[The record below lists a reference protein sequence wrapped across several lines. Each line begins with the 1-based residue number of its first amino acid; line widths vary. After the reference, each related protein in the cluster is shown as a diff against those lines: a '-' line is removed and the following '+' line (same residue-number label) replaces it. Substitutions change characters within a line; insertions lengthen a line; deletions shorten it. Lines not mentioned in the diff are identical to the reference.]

1 MNKSAIR
8 KFAIDA
14 RNELINKVSQKANEY
29 GIEKDNILEVFGN
42 IINGIALEDRELNQR
57 KALVN
62 QINAKSYDE
71 VMEEIA
77 YTWFNRFI
85 ALRFMEV
92 NGYLPSRIKVFTNEN
107 NEFKPEILQEALHL
121 SFDNINRE
129 KIIELKESNKD
140 EELFKYLLIAQCND
154 LNKILPAMFQNISDY
169 TELLFPDNLLRTDS
183 IIDRMIKDIPEEDF
197 RDQVQIIGWL
207 YQYYNTEPKDRVFKE
222 LKKRK
227 KITREKI
234 PAATQLFTPDWI
246 VRYMVENSLGR
257 LWVEGHPN
265 EEIKSNW
272 KYYLEEV
279 KQKENVQAELD
290 KIKDKYSK
298 INPTDIK
305 CMDPSMGSGHILVYM
320 FDVLMQIY
328 ESTGFTKRDAV
339 ENIIKYNL
347 YGLDI
352 DERAYQLSYFSIM
365 MKARQYD
372 RRFFNKDNIVQ
383 PNIYAIS
390 QSNELLENHS
400 FIEQVVDNSPYKKDI
415 NSVLNDMKDAEEYG
429 SIININKVDFE
440 GIKDYITNNL
450 NNQINIFTDEIDKLL
465 KLVKIA
471 ETLHQ
476 KYEVVVTNPPY
487 MGSRGMGPK
496 LSNFVKK
503 HYKDSKSDL
512 FAVFMERCS
521 EFTRKFGFLSMITQ
535 HNWMFLSSYENLR
548 NEIINRDIVNMLHLG
563 TRAFEEI
570 GGEVVQTTTFIQSN
584 SKISDRKTKFI
595 RLTGINDANEK
606 ELETLKIIN
615 NNTNDKNVFISNLDE
630 FDSIP
635 GSPIAYWADKAVF
648 EAYKKGKLIDD
659 LLDVKQGLSTA
670 NNNRFLRFWWE
681 VDINKCKFDTINKI
695 DLLESGKKWVPCNK
709 GGKRRQWYGNYDY
722 LVNWEN
728 DGFEIK
734 NFVDGRGKQKSV
746 VRNPD
751 YYFKEAITWGLITS
765 GGFNIR
771 YRTHG
776 GIHEMSGMSA
786 FSSNEKRLK
795 EILGVLST
803 PIADYIFKILNPTI
817 NLSAGPFQNF
827 PIIDFNEENKERM
840 IDLVDENID
849 IAKNDWDSYEDS
861 WDFRSHFLVNTTDKI
876 RESFDIWNKENH
888 GRFERLKNNEEM
900 IDKIV
905 IDAYGLNEVVP
916 YEISDEDITLNKA
929 NLTLDI
935 KSLISYFIGCY
946 MGRYSLD
953 QEGLVF
959 AGGDFDPS
967 KYTTFKADDNGII
980 PIIDNEYF
988 DDDVVTKFIDFIKI
1002 VYGEETLEENLQFIA
1017 DALGGTGTARDI
1029 IRQYFIKDFYKDHL
1043 KTYQKRPIYW
1053 LFDSGKKNAF
1063 KALVYMHRY
1072 QKDTIAKIRTEYIH
1086 EYQDKYAETIK
1097 SIESSIET
1105 ASTSDKVKL
1114 NKELKDL
1121 KDKAE
1126 ELRLYEEKIHHL
1138 ADQMIEIDL
1147 DDGVEH
1153 NYELFK
1159 DVLAKRK

>member
-29 GIEKDNILEVFGN
+29 GIEKDNILEVSGN

-169 TELLFPDNLLRTDS
+169 TELLFPDNLLRADS
-183 IIDRMIKDIPEEDF
+183 IIDRMIKEIPEEDF
-197 RDQVQIIGWL
+197 KDQVQIIGWL
-207 YQYYNTEPKDRVFKE
+207 YQYYNTEPKDRVINIYKGNVA
-222 LKKRK
+222 KKD
-227 KITREKI
+227 I
-234 PAATQLFTPDWI
+234 PAATQIFTPDWI
-246 VRYMVENSLGR
+246 VRYIVDNSLGR
-257 LWVEGHPN
+257 YWIERKPDSKLIEKLEYFIPSKSGEINYVQESIRP
-265 EEIKSNW
+265 EEIKI
-272 KYYLEEV
+272 Y
-279 KQKENVQAELD
+279 
-290 KIKDKYSK
+290 
-298 INPTDIK
+298 
-305 CMDPSMGSGHILVYM
+305 DPSIGSGHFPVYA
-320 FDVLMQIY
+320 FDVLMEIY
-328 ESTGFTKRDAV
+328 REVGYSDNQAV
-339 ENIIKYNL
+339 ESILENNI

-352 DERAYQLSYFSIM
+352 DERAHQLAYFSIM
-365 MKARQYD
+365 MKAREYS
-372 RRFFNKDNIVQ
+372 RRIFNKNIN
-383 PNIYAIS
+383 PNIYAFVDSDDIDRDGLDINNS
-390 QSNELLENHS
+390 FDADEYKEIKKQLNDLLDDFIDAKNIGSILNTKKYDYVLLEKYLDS
-400 FIEQVVDNSPYKKDI
+400 FEDGDNLSFFGYEEDLDKIRQIIQIAK
-415 NSVLNDMKDAEEYG
+415 VLN
-429 SIININKVDFE
+429 S
-440 GIKDYITNNL
+440 
-450 NNQINIFTDEIDKLL
+450 
-465 KLVKIA
+465 
-471 ETLHQ
+471 
-476 KYEVVVTNPPY
+476 KYHAVVTNPPY
-487 MGSRGMGPK
+487 LNKLNPK
-496 LSNFVKK
+496 LKK
-503 HYKDSKSDL
+503 YVNDNYKDYNKDL
-512 FAVFMERCS
+512 FSVFMY
-521 EFTRKFGFLSMITQ
+521 KGFDNLVKDGYSGYMTPMV
-535 HNWMFLSSYENLR
+535 WMFIKSYEKLR
-548 NEIINRDIVNMLHLG
+548 NYIIANKDITTLIQFEYS
-563 TRAFEEI
+563 AFEEATVPLCSFVLRGEYSGNEGAYFRLVDFT
-570 GGEVVQTTTFIQSN
+570 GGMDIQKEKVLSAIHIDN
-584 SKISDRKTKFI
+584 KSYLYYSDLKKV
-595 RLTGINDANEK
+595 DA
-606 ELETLKIIN
+606 
-615 NNTNDKNVFISNLDE
+615 
-630 FDSIP
+630 IP
-635 GSPIAYWADKAVF
+635 GSPIAYWADEAVF
-648 EAYKKGKLIDD
+648 DAYKKGEIIDG
-659 LLDVKQGLSTA
+659 LLDVKQGLATA
-670 NNNRFLRFWWE
+670 DNNRFLRLWWE
-681 VDINKCKFDTINKI
+681 VDINKCKFDSINKS
-695 DLLESGKKWVPCNK
+695 DLLESGKKWVPYNK

-734 NFVDGRGKQKSV
+734 NFVDDRGKLKS
-746 VRNPD
+746 RPQNIE
-751 YYFKEAITWGLITS
+751 YYFKPAITWGLITS
-765 GGFNIR
+765 GGFSIR

-776 GIHEMSGMSA
+776 GIHDVSGMSA
-786 FSSNEKRLK
+786 FSDNDKRLK
-795 EILGVLST
+795 EILGILST

-817 NLSAGPFQNF
+817 NLQVGDFKNF
-827 PIIDFNEENKERM
+827 PILDFNEKNKEIM

-861 WDFRSHFLVNTTDKI
+861 WDFRSHFLVNNTDKI
-876 RESFDIWNKENH
+876 RESFDIWDKENH
-888 GRFERLKNNEEM
+888 DRFEKLKNNEEM

-905 IDAYGLNEVVP
+905 IDTYGLNEVVP
-916 YEISDEDITLNKA
+916 YEISDEYITLNKV
-929 NLTLDI
+929 NLALDI

-959 AGGDFDPS
+959 AGGKFDPS
-967 KYTTFKADDNGII
+967 KYTTFEADKNGII
-980 PIIDNEYF
+980 PIIDNDYF
-988 DDDVVTKFIDFIKI
+988 DDDVVTKFINFIKV

-1017 DALGGTGTARDI
+1017 DALGGTGTARDV

-1105 ASTSDKVKL
+1105 ASTSDKVRL